1 MKPNR
6 EEREKLV
13 GLIRRGRAKFPLS
26 NAELAAIA
34 KVDPGQT
41 SRILNGQFRTVSGN
55 VLRICSALG
64 VDPHCLDED
73 PSPKGVRKRAAWAK
87 LEASIRRAWDQTPQ
101 GADLLV
107 AVIDAVA
114 KVKPARR
121 LKGIDPDAPPVS
133 NPATKRNLVQSRN
146 QDV

>member
-13 GLIRRGRAKFPLS
+13 GLIRKERAKFPHS

-34 KVDPGQT
+34 QVDPGQT

-64 VDPHCLDED
+64 VDPHDLNDA
-73 PSPKGVRKRAAWAK
+73 PSRKDVRKRAAWAK
-87 LEASIRRAWDQTPQ
+87 LEASVWRAWDQTPQ
-101 GADLLV
+101 GADQLV

-114 KVKPARR
+114 KVKSARR
-121 LKGIDPDAPPVS
+121 PKGIDPDAPPLS
-133 NPATKRNLVQSRN
+133 NPTM
-146 QDV
+146 